1 MEDAF
6 RSSSWKNLET
16 KGKAFAESDKGRG
29 LARELDELAASVQTH
44 VKITDV
50 PKWKNPIWIIKKV

>member
-6 RSSSWKNLET
+6 RSSSRKNLET

-29 LARELDELAASVQTH
+29 LARELDKLAASVQTH

-50 PKWKNPIWIIKKV
+50 PK